1 MGIEI
6 EGAVDGGMAGKE
18 AVSRFLRLELPQP
31 SLALPDR
38 EMSLFSAV
46 VLRVPSRRE
55 RADSRQSSQD
65 SAESSSNVT

>member
-18 AVSRFLRLELPQP
+18 ALSRFLRLELPQP

-46 VLRVPSRRE
+46 VFARSIEAGTGR
-55 RADSRQSSQD
+55 
-65 SAESSSNVT
+65 